1 MLRKYADEMYMR
13 ALDTGQIDL
22 EDYKFTLSLSQL
34 VDLIGKESLNEL
46 EALFGQPYDEI
57 LIRRC
62 QAHG

>member
-1 MLRKYADEMYMR
+1 MLRKYADEMYAR
-13 ALDTGQIDL
+13 AIGSCQKDI
-22 EDYKFTLSLSQL
+22 EDYKLTLSPSKLK
-34 VDLIGKESLNEL
+34 DLIGEDSFNEL

>member
-1 MLRKYADEMYMR
+1 MHMR
-13 ALDTGQIDL
+13 AVESCQKDI
-22 EDYKFTLSLSQL
+22 EDHKLTLSPSQL
-34 VDLIGKESLNEL
+34 KDLIGEDSFNEL